1 MLIGLC
7 GIPAGPSIKRE
18 SFKGIHGTSSFIP
31 TKLDGLTTT
40 TTMNS
45 CNSEI
50 AKHISIFTYG
60 LFNNNVSSSEEK
72 ASNYRMINE

>member
-7 GIPAGPSIKRE
+7 GIPAGPCMQRE

-40 TTMNS
+40 TTKNS

-50 AKHISIFTYG
+50 TQHISIFTYG
-60 LFNNNVSSSEEK
+60 LFNDNISSSEDK